1 MGGFDN
7 VVGRTMTRFGCDNA
21 AVADA
26 IQKLGQV
33 LPDTLNTIFN
43 VDSKHK
49 LQTSDDIFYLK
60 VN

>member
-1 MGGFDN
+1 
-7 VVGRTMTRFGCDNA
+7 MTRFGCDNA